1 MFGKLLATGGIGHAV
16 NNPGTCQFG
25 SFWSTRMNMQRHFG
39 IAALREDA
47 TIRTLMDDLDP
58 TIQVLECDIA
68 TEEERAGI
76 FDRSDAKYPM
86 LARTLG
92 TRRYNLKATIAAL
105 AQRLA
110 TINDK
115 ARQAIATAA
124 WEQFTGTLRHAKK
137 AAAGTNQRWLLHAND
152 PRRSRGQCARMVNH
166 R

>member
-1 MFGKLLATGGIGHAV
+1 MK
-16 NNPGTCQFG
+16 
-25 SFWSTRMNMQRHFG
+25 MQRHFG

-47 TIRTLMDDLDP
+47 TIRTLMDDLDR

-92 TRRYNLKATIAAL
+92 TRRANLKATTAAL

-115 ARQAIATAA
+115 ASQAIATAA
-124 WEQFTGTLRHAKK
+124 
-137 AAAGTNQRWLLHAND
+137 
-152 PRRSRGQCARMVNH
+152 
-166 R
+166 